1 MKYTMTTTENA
12 GMCNKV
18 NSIDRVCVSVSVS
31 LSLRVVVFLP
41 PLHSAA
47 AAELSV
53 LRLASLG
60 PEDEGTTLP
69 VLGPATS

>member
-18 NSIDRVCVSVSVS
+18 NSIDRVCVSVS
-31 LSLRVVVFLP
+31 LRVVVFLP
-41 PLHSAA
+41 LLHSAA

-69 VLGPATS
+69 VLGPETS